1 MTTLPFIQGFTGSPP
16 PLGGL
21 IGGSS
26 GVTGGDGDRGDERG
40 AIGLDGALQCI
51 ETAF

>member
-1 MTTLPFIQGFTGSPP
+1 MSTLPSVQSFSGSPP

-26 GVTGGDGDRGDERG
+26 GVTGGDGDGGDGRG
-40 AIGLDGALQCI
+40 AIGLDGALP
-51 ETAF
+51 